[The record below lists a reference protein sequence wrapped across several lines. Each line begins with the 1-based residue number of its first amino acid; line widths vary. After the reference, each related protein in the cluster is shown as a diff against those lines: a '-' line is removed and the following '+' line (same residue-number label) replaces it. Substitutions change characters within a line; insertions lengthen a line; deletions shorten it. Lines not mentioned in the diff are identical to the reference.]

1 MAERFKLV
9 GGVFNLILR
18 DGKVLMELRKN
29 KFDAGLY
36 SLVGGC
42 MEDGETV
49 KQAAVRE
56 IKEEVNLEV
65 REDDLKIIS
74 VLHRITPA
82 PDSWQSIEFV
92 MATEKFSGNPALMEN
107 DVCGDCAGFLSPNCP
122 KTFLYMQNRQLI
134 TILTMK
140 AFPKSIFRE
149 KTYG

>member
-49 KQAAVRE
+49 KQAAVHE

-65 REDDLKIIS
+65 REDDLKVIS

-107 DVCGDCAGFLSPNCP
+107 DVCGDLRWFPLTELP
-122 KTFLYMQNRQLI
+122 KNISLYAKQAIDNYI
-134 TILTMK
+134 NNESFSEIN
-140 AFPKSIFRE
+140 F
-149 KTYG
+149 

>member
-107 DVCGDCAGFLSPNCP
+107 DVCGGLRWFPLTELP
-122 KTFLYMQNRQLI
+122 KNISLYANRQLI

>member
-56 IKEEVNLEV
+56 IKEALPPGPSELL
-65 REDDLKIIS
+65 RS
-74 VLHRITPA
+74 
-82 PDSWQSIEFV
+82 
-92 MATEKFSGNPALMEN
+92 PALP
-107 DVCGDCAGFLSPNCP
+107 L
-122 KTFLYMQNRQLI
+122 
-134 TILTMK
+134 
-140 AFPKSIFRE
+140 
-149 KTYG
+149 